1 MLTPYSTTLERSGTH
16 DPHKTLPKMANLFIN
31 ELLIRKPE
39 NFHEVPPWLAKLER
53 PTTLRIPLE
62 TPDTEAEQTDTY
74 TARIV
79 PQTSTRPSQQ
89 TSPIWPHV
97 KQRTGVRTLVRGIS
111 HHFNN
116 LLMGIWGNLSLARLL
131 TEHNSPTE
139 ALLDEMESLIEDGAY
154 LTHLI
159 LGYLGERRIFAQR
172 IRLKQLTQ
180 EVQTLLKKENPLVDM
195 MGRLE
200 WTDLPGKPALVT
212 SCTGLIFE
220 QFLGGIQTICQKIPY
235 DSKTDSQFKVRL
247 QNIDQLVQR
256 GLTITHR
263 MRCST
268 GNIAFRKRWI
278 NLSYLAQECAD
289 WACEKFPSV
298 KIVCGINPNLPLLLA
313 DRRYL
318 KIAIKEIVKNA
329 CCAMTGNDARL
340 ELNVNFLHDEPTA
353 ERCGINTIG
362 DCAILTVRDNG
373 KGIPEAEWKN
383 IFKPFFTYPPH
394 TTQVGLG
401 LSATHGIIRYH
412 GGHIQVYSKEG
423 SGSTFK
429 ICLSIEKR

>member
-268 GNIAFRKRWI
+268 GNISFCRRWI
-278 NLSYLAQECAD
+278 NLKHLVKESTDRTCGL
-289 WACEKFPSV
+289 FPNV
-298 KIVCGINPNLPLLLA
+298 KISFGIHMPLPLLLV
-313 DRRYL
+313 DRTHL
-318 KIAIKEIVKNA
+318 GMAIEEIIKNA
-329 CCAMTGNDARL
+329 CCAMTRKDASL
-340 ELNVNFLHDEPTA
+340 EVNVNLLHDEPPE
-353 ERCGINTIG
+353 ERCGINTVG
-362 DCAILTVRDNG
+362 DCIVLTVRDNG
-373 KGIPEAEWKN
+373 KGIPEAERKN
-383 IFKPFFTYPPH
+383 IFRPFYSYPPN
-394 TTQVGLG
+394 TAYVGLG
-401 LSATHGIIRYH
+401 LTAAHGIIRSH
-412 GGHIQVYSKEG
+412 SGHIQVRSKEG
-423 SGSTFK
+423 IGSNFK
-429 ICLSIEKR
+429 IYLPLE